1 MFYEKKMKPNQIFFK
16 KSKIL
21 PTDKFFRNV
30 LYDKKFGYYT
40 SQIPFGQ
47 SGDFITSPKISDI
60 FSEIIAIWIVSS
72 WKTFGKPKNFNIV
85 ELGPGDGSLA
95 KVLLKSFKKFP
106 EFNSIKNMFLLE
118 KSIFLRKVQK
128 KKILNKDVKWID
140 SLNVIKKGPVVFF
153 GNEFFDAIPIK
164 QFKKIKNNFYEKCYS
179 LEKNKVIKEIF
190 TKASPARIEIIK
202 SYKSLKN
209 LKFIE
214 FPLFGLQ
221 ELKKINKKISK
232 LGGCILMIDY
242 GYLKPNNQN
251 TLQSVMNHKRNSLLD
266 NLGKAD
272 ITAHVNFALLS
283 EFFKKDGL
291 KVKKIITQRQFL
303 ERMGILERAQI
314 MSNKMKFRE
323 QSDLYLR
330 LKRLLGSNYMG
341 DLFKVIMAYK
351 FNNNNF
357 AGFK

>member
-1 MFYEKKMKPNQIFFK
+1 MNPNQIFFK

-30 LYDKKFGYYT
+30 LYDKKFGYYA
-40 SQIPFGQ
+40 SRIPFGKR
-47 SGDFITSPKISDI
+47 GDFITSPKISNI

-72 WKTFGKPKNFNIV
+72 WEKFGKPKNFNIV

-95 KVLLKSFKKFP
+95 NILLKSFKKFP

-128 KKILNKDVKWID
+128 KKILNKDVHWID
-140 SLNVIKKGPVVFF
+140 NLNGIKKGPVVFF

-164 QFKKIKNNFYEKCYS
+164 QFKKIKKNIFEKNYT
-179 LEKNKVIKEIF
+179 LEKNKNIKEIF
-190 TKASPARIEIIK
+190 TRASPASLKIIK

-214 FPLFGLQ
+214 FPQFGLQ

-251 TLQSVMNHKRNSLLD
+251 TLQSVMKHKRNSLLD

-272 ITAHVNFALLS
+272 VTAHVNFALLN
-283 EFFKKDGL
+283 EFFKRDGL
-291 KVKKIITQRQFL
+291 KVKKVITQKQFL

-314 MSNKMKFRE
+314 MSNKMNFRE

-330 LKRLLGSNYMG
+330 LKRLLGSNHMG

-351 FNNNNF
+351 FNNDNF